1 MWKKEHRRLDC
12 WRASCCFFSF
22 AAKVLEVPQEV
33 MLPTNGPSAPVDRFL
48 PFGGVQQLVALA
60 LFATPM
66 LLQSSWSRSPCDLKL
81 SSPAAEWRRTQ
92 LLYVHSRGKNIG
104 EEDQYSAESAYSSV
118 GRASGKVRTTDQ
130 HVVRPK
136 NWDYLRK
143 SAFSWLLSQR
153 WVKKSPK
160 FYITRLPLL
169 PWLWWPTRPPF
180 GGTPMWC
187 RPRPSTPASPP
198 WPPKVTRI
206 QCMPWAGWTPTM
218 LPTTPTIISCLIP
231 MGPHP
236 RGLTR

>member
-143 SAFSWLLSQR
+143 SAFFDY
-153 WVKKSPK
+153 WVNVESKNRQNS
-160 FYITRLPLL
+160 TLPAC
-169 PWLWWPTRPPF
+169 RCCHGF
-180 GGTPMWC
+180 GGQPVLRLEGPQC
-187 RPRPSTPASPP
+187 DVGLGRQLEPHFPDL
-198 WPPKVTRI
+198 PK
-206 QCMPWAGWTPTM
+206 
-218 LPTTPTIISCLIP
+218 
-231 MGPHP
+231 
-236 RGLTR
+236 